1 MRAGSWADVQA
12 ERVSPEQKF
21 SYVSADLS
29 RVEGAKKAVVMC
41 GQVPDIV
48 ICNAGRCLWLT
59 LLTVGASI
67 PGFFADQA
75 PETIEFNMQTNYMTA
90 VWTAHVCHLSC
101 NGPKAVGGN

>member
-1 MRAGSWADVQA
+1 
-12 ERVSPEQKF
+12 
-21 SYVSADLS
+21 
-29 RVEGAKKAVVMC
+29 
-41 GQVPDIV
+41 
-48 ICNAGRCLWLT
+48 LWLT